1 MIFALLGAA
10 APMSPPLDLELICK
24 GEYQDIETSRGSANT
39 YDSQGNWTGGTVT
52 LNRSVMK
59 PGIAKVSVHAPN
71 AQIVYPDG
79 RVRTMKDV
87 IGDETRITASYKR
100 LGFITW
106 RMEINRMTGDIEVKS
121 GGDVALTGTCSLAPA
136 APTQPK
142 F

>member
-1 MIFALLGAA
+1 MIFAILAAA
-10 APMSPPLDLELICK
+10 APMAAALDLELVCN
-24 GEYQDIETSRGSANT
+24 GEYQDIETSRGQANT

-59 PGIAKVSVHAPN
+59 PGVAKVSVHAPN
-71 AQIVYPDG
+71 AQIIYPDG

-87 IGDETRITASYKR
+87 VGDDARITGSYKR

-106 RMEINRMTGDIEVKS
+106 RMEINRMTGDIQVKS
-121 GGDVALTGTCSLAPA
+121 GGDVALSGACTLAPA